1 MDKAKLIANKIQELM
16 KELEPFARAMENGG
30 EDERL
35 LYEQK
40 KKEYEEKI
48 YFFLDNIFEE
58 RK

>member
-1 MDKAKLIANKIQELM
+1 MDKAKLIANKIQEFM
-16 KELEPFARAMENGG
+16 KELEPFAKIMENGG

-48 YFFLDNIFEE
+48 YAYLDSIFEE
-58 RK
+58 RR